1 MELSTSQKDNRVLIY
16 NGFEYL
22 YAKTL
27 NGIDT
32 WKCRENRQSKCHS
45 RMKTRNNDIIQEPSS
60 HSHDA
65 CPQKAEANIAKRRM
79 VEAMAE
85 INATARNVIGE
96 TLSKLSTDVIA
107 YLPKQSSLARTLRN
121 HRVMK
126 HLPNPPTADFA
137 IPEKYR
143 DLVLHDSVLDG
154 SNRILILGDRD
165 LMGKLSQDTLFGDG
179 TFDKAPNMFYQLYT
193 VHAKV
198 GNSYPP
204 CVYILLTKKNEQTYL
219 EMFNILKRLVPDMAP
234 ERILLDF
241 EKACMNAARIVFPET
256 EIKGCYFHLCQ
267 SIIRKINAVGLK
279 SEYESNIDTRLKLKS
294 LAALSFVPKEDVQDI
309 FKSLASTFPDEDRFN
324 EVLSYFFSTYIQG
337 AAGRGPLFHPRTWN
351 HYDTALNESPRTTNS
366 CEGFHNAL
374 NSIFHC
380 SHPSVWTLFDGL
392 RRDLACHKL
401 TLVNS
406 ETNQLEPT
414 KRKYRKLYAIV
425 ASSVEKYHGTKDKL
439 SYLRKIANIQ

>member
-219 EMFNILKRLVPDMAP
+219 EMFNILKR
-234 ERILLDF
+234 
-241 EKACMNAARIVFPET
+241 C
-256 EIKGCYFHLCQ
+256 C
-267 SIIRKINAVGLK
+267 RKRSTI
-279 SEYESNIDTRLKLKS
+279 SSSNM
-294 LAALSFVPKEDVQDI
+294 E
-309 FKSLASTFPDEDRFN
+309 
-324 EVLSYFFSTYIQG
+324 
-337 AAGRGPLFHPRTWN
+337 PLR
-351 HYDTALNESPRTTNS
+351 Y
-366 CEGFHNAL
+366 
-374 NSIFHC
+374 
-380 SHPSVWTLFDGL
+380 
-392 RRDLACHKL
+392 
-401 TLVNS
+401 
-406 ETNQLEPT
+406 
-414 KRKYRKLYAIV
+414 
-425 ASSVEKYHGTKDKL
+425 SS
-439 SYLRKIANIQ
+439 Q